1 MKSERPKDGPRVLR
15 LEPIEY
21 ESLTDRVYR
30 QIKARILSHE
40 IPLGAKILD
49 DDLAAQLGVSRTPVR
64 EAIRNLIHDG
74 LVEAI
79 PRSQTRVRLLTEND
93 IEEIFDLR
101 VALESLAI
109 QKATERLSRE
119 QVHQLRQM
127 HEAAELALKKGNVE
141 PALEFDR
148 TVHRTILEGSGNT
161 RLQEMMVNIN
171 DYVTLFRS
179 ISARTPAHRG
189 FNYKHR
195 EIVRALEREDAEAA
209 ARALADHIL
218 MAKEQTLSDFQ
229 QERVA
234 RWSNSSEYK
243 P

>member
-1 MKSERPKDGPRVLR
+1 MKEQKPKDAGRVLR
-15 LEPIEY
+15 LEPIAY

-30 QIKARILSHE
+30 QIKASILGHE
-40 IPLGAKILD
+40 IPLGAKIRD
-49 DDLAAQLGVSRTPVR
+49 EDLAVQLGVSRTPVR
-64 EAIRNLIHDG
+64 EAIRNLIRDG
-74 LVEAI
+74 LVEVV
-79 PRSQTRVRLLTEND
+79 PRSQTRVRLFTEDD

-101 VALESLAI
+101 VALETLAVR
-109 QKATERLSRE
+109 KAAERLSKE
-119 QVHQLRQM
+119 QVHHLRQL
-127 HEAAELALKKGNVE
+127 HEAAELALTKGNVE

-148 TVHRTILEGSGNT
+148 NMHRIILEGSGNV

-171 DYVTLFRS
+171 DYVMLFRS

-195 EIVRALEREDAEAA
+195 EILRALEREDAEAA

-218 MAKEQTLSDFQ
+218 MAKEQTLRDFQ

-234 RWSNSSEYK
+234 QSGRSSEYK
-243 P
+243 L